1 MSLTQGNDPGW
12 TSFSDYEMTTKFNSQ
27 PSSAFKMN
35 FIAQILLLWAWHH
48 TCTLLRLLPMSKNLG
63 WIMWIM
69 DRNKYFIIGAVI
81 CYEYSNIWCL
91 HFIIGN
97 TQNNCFRWQKWFLQ
111 LYICFSLPYNQIIK
125 RNNQIIKTNSH
136 IQNNKCVDLD
146 LSEVI
151 RRWQ

>member
-12 TSFSDYEMTTKFNSQ
+12 ISFSDYEMTTKFNSQ
-27 PSSAFKMN
+27 PSSVFKMN
-35 FIAQILLLWAWHH
+35 FIAKNLVA
-48 TCTLLRLLPMSKNLG
+48 MSLTSHLYTVEVTADVKNLG

-136 IQNNKCVDLD
+136 IQNNKYVDLE
-146 LSEVI
+146 LLEVI